1 MPTADPILEAE
12 TIIATAIRDA
22 LTPLVGSY
30 QGRPK
35 AYYQQAEQGA
45 PLPYVIYQ
53 CQSNIERRDFLSDT
67 GATVVTVIKALASD
81 AKTARDLLFTVAP
94 GLDSLAYPDH
104 TVLARYE
111 RSPAIPPSGGVF
123 QSAHQFRV
131 TIERIA

>member
-22 LTPLVGSY
+22 LAPFVGSY

-35 AYYQQAEQGA
+35 VYYQQAEQGA

-53 CQSNIERRDFLSDT
+53 CQSNIERRDFLQDT

-81 AKTARDLLFTVAP
+81 AKAARDLLLTASA
-94 GLDSLAYPDH
+94 GMDSLSYMGH
-104 TVLARYE
+104 VVLARYE
-111 RSPAIPPSGGVF
+111 RSPAIPPSGSVF
-123 QSAHQFRV
+123 QSAHQFRI
-131 TIERIA
+131 TIERVE